1 VRTTD
6 HGQATGKLYHLWL
19 RVESTLQKKIV
30 YIYVQVVTKNGNEIC
45 LNEVDKDKNA
55 KLNKK
60 H

>member
-1 VRTTD
+1 VAASRE
-6 HGQATGKLYHLWL
+6 HP
-19 RVESTLQKKIV
+19 SKKIV